1 MSPSLPRLKC
11 PLFVFWFALFFFPCA
26 RFPFSSKNFAPG
38 CPRNDDSYLGRPTA
52 SPVFAR
58 PVGLVRSA
66 VLRSP
71 KGGAFRTQRR
81 ARPTTAGLRRPPW
94 TRASPSLGESPLAT
108 GDSLA
113 APTSFWPSAEL
124 ADWPRLPPHPAFWA
138 AAEPA
143 DWPPSPPHSACGV
156 PESPSPAARGLDT
169 RWRCCRTVL
178 RTPILSPELARN
190 GDSATRA
197 EKTGC
202 RS

>member
-1 MSPSLPRLKC
+1 MRSSFSPALTRAQPVRKLPGEGACVTVFFLAVMVVSPLQFRILHCSISLTIGPVPRPVKMFLRACQSSLKMSPSLPRLKC

-124 ADWPRLPPHPAFWA
+124 ADWPA
-138 AAEPA
+138 
-143 DWPPSPPHSACGV
+143 
-156 PESPSPAARGLDT
+156 
-169 RWRCCRTVL
+169 
-178 RTPILSPELARN
+178 
-190 GDSATRA
+190 
-197 EKTGC
+197 
-202 RS
+202 

>member
-1 MSPSLPRLKC
+1 MTILMFRLKSLGIQTLSMKFIGQCKSSLKMSPSLPRLKC
-11 PLFVFWFALFFFPCA
+11 PLLVFWFTLFFFPCA
-26 RFPFSSKNFAPG
+26 RSPFSSKNFAPG
-38 CPRNDDSYLGRPTA
+38 CPRNDDSYLGRPTT
-52 SPVFAR
+52 SPVLGR

-81 ARPTTAGLRRPPW
+81 ARPTTAGLPRPPW

-124 ADWPRLPPHPAFWA
+124 ADWPAG
-138 AAEPA
+138 
-143 DWPPSPPHSACGV
+143 PPHSACGV

-169 RWRCCRTVL
+169 RWRCCRTAL
-178 RTPILSPELARN
+178 RTPILSPELARK
-190 GDSATRA
+190 GQR
-197 EKTGC
+197 
-202 RS
+202 

>member
-1 MSPSLPRLKC
+1 MSQRAVLAARQGSQDCIKHTVKILRNCFSKELQHNPGSTLVSSAANLRCQSSLKMSPSLPRLKC

-26 RFPFSSKNFAPG
+26 RSPFSSKNFALG

-52 SPVFAR
+52 SPVFGR

-71 KGGAFRTQRR
+71 KGGAFRAQRR

-124 ADWPRLPPHPAFWA
+124 ADWPA
-138 AAEPA
+138 
-143 DWPPSPPHSACGV
+143 
-156 PESPSPAARGLDT
+156 
-169 RWRCCRTVL
+169 
-178 RTPILSPELARN
+178 
-190 GDSATRA
+190 
-197 EKTGC
+197 
-202 RS
+202 

>member
-1 MSPSLPRLKC
+1 MGWERRSQRDGTTLKGALTAGFRRSTANPKDLPARPSRCAILLSESQTMLKGYCQSSLKMSPSLPRLKC

-26 RFPFSSKNFAPG
+26 RSPFSSKNFALG

-52 SPVFAR
+52 SPVFGR

-71 KGGAFRTQRR
+71 KGGAFRAQRR

-124 ADWPRLPPHPAFWA
+124 ADWPA
-138 AAEPA
+138 
-143 DWPPSPPHSACGV
+143 
-156 PESPSPAARGLDT
+156 
-169 RWRCCRTVL
+169 
-178 RTPILSPELARN
+178 
-190 GDSATRA
+190 
-197 EKTGC
+197 
-202 RS
+202 

>member
-1 MSPSLPRLKC
+1 MEDPFLTARKTVLAAQDPISLFGAAEVAPKRLLTKDLIIRGKYHDGISLSIRIERWCQSSLKMSPSLPRLKC

-26 RFPFSSKNFAPG
+26 RFPFCSKNFAPG

-52 SPVFAR
+52 SPVFGR

-71 KGGAFRTQRR
+71 KGGAFGTQRR
-81 ARPTTAGLRRPPW
+81 AKPTTAGLRRPPW

-124 ADWPRLPPHPAFWA
+124 ADWPA
-138 AAEPA
+138 
-143 DWPPSPPHSACGV
+143 
-156 PESPSPAARGLDT
+156 
-169 RWRCCRTVL
+169 
-178 RTPILSPELARN
+178 
-190 GDSATRA
+190 
-197 EKTGC
+197 
-202 RS
+202 